1 MALAPLKSTWKVL
14 ALFKLSINYSIK
26 SPCLFFC
33 CLACLSRNLDL
44 FSQFLIMLIQ
54 YLKFVSQTKCK
65 DYLVLHVNKNCRL
78 SNYRHR
84 NLKIPKNLKKKFLH
98 RGVQIIKG
106 LNVPAFGSKGEFN
119 IRSRVPFCLIPLNL
133 SLSLFKTKKLEDI
146 TVSEQCRFFS

>member
-1 MALAPLKSTWKVL
+1 M
-14 ALFKLSINYSIK
+14 
-26 SPCLFFC
+26 
-33 CLACLSRNLDL
+33 
-44 FSQFLIMLIQ
+44 
-54 YLKFVSQTKCK
+54 SQTKCK

-146 TVSEQCRFFS
+146 TVSEQCRFFSWWMSSKAKFCNCYMYTVGWLHWTWPDSYSINNKHLLLITLLNE